1 MSARFQSAALAHA
14 AMALLNEIVV
24 GVRIRVRVGLAD
36 P

>member
-14 AMALLNEIVV
+14 AIALLNEIVV
-24 GVRIRVRVGLAD
+24 RMRIRVRVGLAD

>member
-14 AMALLNEIVV
+14 AIALLDEIVV
-24 GVRIRVRVGLAD
+24 RVRVRVGLAH